1 MGDSGQQPS
10 ALLCLTSAKS
20 VKCIWTAGLAPAQ
33 HPPASRLACTPNS
46 LDPAPG
52 RPAPLAGPAGQ
63 LASAAPG
70 AKAGGRCPAGRPGM
84 WGSPGR
90 LLCLSVWPALC
101 LPDLGPVCVCL
112 SAPPSEFGAVCESVS
127 CCLITWGLYRSVCLS
142 RVWVLL
148 PDSPLMHTQCL
159 REGLSMSIYRRGAGL
174 RIPQTPFPAQL
185 YSLQGNP

>member
-1 MGDSGQQPS
+1 MGESGQQPS

-70 AKAGGRCPAGRPGM
+70 AKAGGRCPAGCPGM

-127 CCLITWGLYRSVCLS
+127 CCLITWGLYRSVCVESGFSSQTHLS
-142 RVWVLL
+142 CTH
-148 PDSPLMHTQCL
+148 SAS
-159 REGLSMSIYRRGAGL
+159 REGLSMSIYRWGAGL
-174 RIPQTPFPAQL
+174 CIPQTPFPAQL